1 MQGAASGHS
10 RTYRSGGAAQSH
22 SRTYRSTHCY
32 EWTIGQWEQVPK
44 PLVPK
49 TCTTLVP
56 QGTIVAG
63 AVRVDKRCYEGAIGQ
78 WEQVPSLS
86 SPRPLQPSFH
96 TDRKLAAQLYP

>member
-49 TCTTLVP
+49 ACTTL
-56 QGTIVAG
+56 A
-63 AVRVDKRCYEGAIGQ
+63 RKE
-78 WEQVPSLS
+78 
-86 SPRPLQPSFH
+86 
-96 TDRKLAAQLYP
+96 RKLPAQYAQPPLLPLLRLLVIY